1 MSDPSSQLQQK
12 RPAGI
17 RGHRRYKR
25 PEPARPKNASLDS
38 IKTWLRGPAHAVGSP
53 IKLVDGLCWRVVAA
67 GLPVDRAGITV
78 ALLHPQFSGYGIRW
92 WRDIGES
99 EEALVE
105 HEVSLS
111 DVYRASPFPSVVERG
126 ETIRVR
132 IEPQA
137 NAYPYPVVADL
148 AAQGYTDY
156 IVQPVRLQGF
166 NPTNSARRFQA
177 CNWATKRPG
186 GFTDADIV
194 ALEKIVDELA
204 GPLALVTERR
214 ISRDLLSLYLG
225 RSTGSRVLSGEI
237 RRGYGDPIRAAILA
251 TDMRGFTSL
260 NDRLPSDRII
270 ALLNEWFER
279 QVAAV
284 HSHGG
289 EVLKFIGDGM
299 LAIFP
304 IEDVEFARMS
314 ARGALGAAR
323 DALAAA
329 RAMDADPAFADTR
342 PLRAVAALHTG
353 EVFHGNIGAPDRL
366 DFTAIGP
373 SINVVTRLESL
384 AKTLDKELIV
394 SAAFAEI
401 CPEPLVS
408 LGRHALKGVAEPVEA
423 FTCPIVGP
431 IVGPVVG

>member
-1 MSDPSSQLQQK
+1 MSDSPSQVQQK
-12 RPAGI
+12 TPAGI
-17 RGHRRYKR
+17 RGRRRFKR
-25 PEPARPKNASLDS
+25 PETARPKNGSLDS

-67 GLPVDRAGITV
+67 GLPVDRVGITV

-105 HEVSLS
+105 HEVTLS
-111 DVYRASPFPSVVERG
+111 DVYRASPFPPVVERG

-132 IEPQA
+132 IEPHA
-137 NAYPYPVVADL
+137 NQYPYPVIADL

-156 IVQPVRLQGF
+156 VVLPVRLQGF
-166 NPTNSARRFQA
+166 NPTGGSLRRFQA

-186 GFTDADIV
+186 GFTDADIA
-194 ALEKIVDELA
+194 ALVKICEELA

-251 TDMRGFTSL
+251 TDMRGFTAL
-260 NDRLPSDRII
+260 NDRLPSERII

-284 HSHGG
+284 HAHGG
-289 EVLKFIGDGM
+289 EVLKFVGDGM

-314 ARGALGAAR
+314 ARGALAAAR

-329 RAMDADPAFADTR
+329 AAMDADPAFEDAR

-353 EVFHGNIGAPDRL
+353 EIFHGNIGAPDRL

-373 SINVVTRLESL
+373 SVNVVTRLESL
-384 AKTLDKELIV
+384 AKTLGKELIV

-408 LGRHALKGVAEPVEA
+408 LGHHTLKGVAEPVEA
-423 FTCPIVGP
+423 FTCP
-431 IVGPVVG
+431 VVK

>member
-1 MSDPSSQLQQK
+1 MSDSPSQVQQS

-17 RGHRRYKR
+17 HGRRRYKR
-25 PEPARPKNASLDS
+25 PAAARPKNASLAS
-38 IKTWLRGPAHAVGSP
+38 IKEWLRGPAHAVGSP
-53 IKLVDGLCWRVVAA
+53 IKLVDGLCWRMAAA

-105 HEVSLS
+105 HEVTRS

-126 ETIRVR
+126 ETVRVR
-132 IEPQA
+132 IEPRA
-137 NAYPYPVVADL
+137 NAYPFPVIADL

-156 IVQPVRLQGF
+156 IVLPVRLQGF
-166 NPTNSARRFQA
+166 TPSDDSRHFQA
-177 CNWATKRPG
+177 CNWATKREG
-186 GFTDADIV
+186 GFTDADIA
-194 ALEKIVDELA
+194 ALATIAHEFA

-225 RSTGSRVLSGEI
+225 RSTGPRVLSGEI
-237 RRGYGDPIRAAILA
+237 RRGSGEAIRAAILT
-251 TDMRGFTSL
+251 TDMRGFTAL
-260 NDRLPSDRII
+260 NDRLPAARVIE
-270 ALLNEWFER
+270 LLNDWFGR

-284 HSHGG
+284 HAHGG
-289 EVLKFIGDGM
+289 EVLKFVGDGM

-304 IEDVEFARMS
+304 IADVEFARMS
-314 ARGALGAAR
+314 ARNALAAAR

-329 RAMDADPAFADTR
+329 RAMEADPAFADAR
-342 PLRAVAALHTG
+342 PLAAVAALHAG

-366 DFTAIGP
+366 DFTAIGT
-373 SINVVTRLESL
+373 SVNVVSRLESL
-384 AKTLDKELIV
+384 AKSLGKELIV

-408 LGRHALKGVAEPVEA
+408 LGRHALRGVAEPVEA
-423 FTCPIVGP
+423 FTCP
-431 IVGPVVG
+431 VVK

>member
-1 MSDPSSQLQQK
+1 LSDPISQVQQK
-12 RPAGI
+12 TPAGI

-25 PEPARPKNASLDS
+25 PVPARPKSASLDT
-38 IKTWLRGPAHAVGSP
+38 IKAWLRGPAHAVGSP

-67 GLPVDRAGITV
+67 GLPVDRVGMTV

-105 HEVSLS
+105 HEVTLS
-111 DVYRASPFPSVVERG
+111 EVYRASPFPPVVERG

-156 IVQPVRLQGF
+156 IVFPVKLQGF
-166 NPTNSARRFQA
+166 IPSNERRRFQA
-177 CNWATKRPG
+177 CNWATKREG
-186 GFTDADIV
+186 GFTDADIA
-194 ALEKIVDELA
+194 ALSKIVDELA
-204 GPLALVTERR
+204 SPLAIVTERR
-214 ISRDLLSLYLG
+214 IARDLLSVYLG
-225 RSTGSRVLSGEI
+225 RSIGSRVLSGEI
-237 RRGYGDPIRAAILA
+237 RRGFGDPIRASILA
-251 TDMRGFTSL
+251 TDMRGFTAL
-260 NDRLPSDRII
+260 NDRLPAERII

-284 HSHGG
+284 HAHGG
-289 EVLKFIGDGM
+289 EVLKFVGDGM

-314 ARGALGAAR
+314 ARL
-323 DALAAA
+323 ALAAA
-329 RAMDADPAFADTR
+329 REAILAAREMDADPAFADAA

-373 SINVVTRLESL
+373 SVNVVSRLEHLSKSL
-384 AKTLDKELIV
+384 GKELIV

-408 LGRHALKGVAEPVEA
+408 LGFHALKGVSEPVEA
-423 FTCPIVGP
+423 FTCPTVKTP
-431 IVGPVVG
+431 PVR

>member
-1 MSDPSSQLQQK
+1 MSDSPSHVQQK
-12 RPAGI
+12 TPTGI
-17 RGHRRYKR
+17 RGNRRYKR
-25 PEPARPKNASLDS
+25 PEPARPKDGSLDS
-38 IKTWLRGPAHAVGSP
+38 IKAWLRGPAHAVGSP

-105 HEVSLS
+105 HEVTQSEL
-111 DVYRASPFPSVVERG
+111 YRTSPFPPVVENG

-132 IEPQA
+132 IEPHA
-137 NAYPYPVVADL
+137 NQYPYPVIADL

-156 IVQPVRLQGF
+156 IVLPVRLQGF
-166 NPTNSARRFQA
+166 NPTGGSRRRFQA
-177 CNWATKRPG
+177 CNWATKRQG
-186 GFTDADIV
+186 GFSEADIA
-194 ALEKIVDELA
+194 ALVKICEELA

-251 TDMRGFTSL
+251 TDMRGFTAL
-260 NDRLPSDRII
+260 NDRLPSERII

-314 ARGALGAAR
+314 ARGALAAAR

-329 RAMDADPAFADTR
+329 SAMDSDPAFEDAR

-353 EVFHGNIGAPDRL
+353 EIFHGNIGAPDRL

-373 SINVVTRLESL
+373 SVNVVTRLESL
-384 AKTLDKELIV
+384 AKTLGKELIV

-423 FTCPIVGP
+423 FTCPTVK
-431 IVGPVVG
+431 